1 MGVKY
6 NRPFILGGRLVKKLK
21 QYLYLFILYTL
32 AIVILISA
40 YKSNSIPFSENSLGI
55 LLFII
60 LSIIT
65 ESSLVIYKRLAI
77 SPSFAIFFASIYLF
91 GTFYSMIIAGLGV
104 ALRIFKQGEKYL
116 HILNI
121 EIKKLLFNISNVVI
135 SVYCSSILTNKLISQ
150 FEITNNAIVDLL
162 KFLLIP
168 LIFLLTNALI
178 ISTLFSILT
187 NDSFL
192 KFLSQIFYLDS

>member
-1 MGVKY
+1 M
-6 NRPFILGGRLVKKLK
+6 KKLK

>member
-1 MGVKY
+1 M
-6 NRPFILGGRLVKKLK
+6 
-21 QYLYLFILYTL
+21 FILYTL

-121 EIKKLLFNISNVVI
+121 EIKN
-135 SVYCSSILTNKLISQ
+135 YYLI
-150 FEITNNAIVDLL
+150 
-162 KFLLIP
+162 
-168 LIFLLTNALI
+168 
-178 ISTLFSILT
+178 
-187 NDSFL
+187 
-192 KFLSQIFYLDS
+192 